1 MKIHET
7 RMSHDT
13 KRRLYHQLHSHVL
26 CWTDHALARMKEKDL
41 TVDDVMLAVG
51 GKIVEW
57 HDDCLLLRS
66 EGGVCAVVN
75 LETGYIVT
83 AYRNNQYDEHST
95 LDTSQYLFGAS

>member
-1 MKIHET
+1 
-7 RMSHDT
+7 MSHDT
-13 KRRLYHQLHSHVL
+13 KRRLYHQLNDLNLTFSA
-26 CWTDHALARMKEKDL
+26 HALSRMTRRGL
-41 TVDDVMLAVG
+41 TAADVELALS